1 MLEILQEVDM
11 LELYG
16 DKAENF
22 KTSYRWIVAFLK
34 RYKLAHDDAQ
44 EFLKSS
50 QVKLKNY

>member
-1 MLEILQEVDM
+1 MTYAILQSKMLEILQEVDM

-34 RYKLAHDDAQ
+34 RYKLA
-44 EFLKSS
+44 LR
-50 QVKLKNY
+50 